1 MEIAQSVQKELAKR
15 DEIILALE
23 MLVVDQAS
31 RLLALEAVMSNLQQV
46 QNISFRNV
54 NDYIEEESSRYK
66 KYMQGEGLS
75 GFIERAN
82 RVANDF
88 LDKTK

>member
-75 GFIERAN
+75 DFIERAN

>member
-23 MLVVDQAS
+23 MLIVDQAS

>member
-82 RVANDF
+82 RVACEF

>member
-23 MLVVDQAS
+23 MLIVDQAS

-46 QNISFRNV
+46 QNISLRNV

-66 KYMQGEGLS
+66 
-75 GFIERAN
+75 
-82 RVANDF
+82 
-88 LDKTK
+88 